1 MTQTPATS
9 INDRADK
16 GWPSFSSSIMFLRQE
31 AGSLG
36 AAETWSLQ
44 LWATRAPALY
54 ALLGSVVILLRW
66 VLACFGVKRGAWSFE
81 DFLALPEAEN
91 LVYGHDAQG
100 HSLASSPRCSPSSK
114 TVLVT
119 IGLSGVLT
127 WSAFATYQFG
137 LEHATADAPLTVQVL
152 LRLLPWAYGTIQ
164 AIRYRTLTPPWSLFA
179 LYMLMLVSSVSFVAS
194 AAYGYYIHYVPY
206 TTLEV
211 SVHAL
216 ELVLVATA
224 LAIIL
229 RTPIATPRH
238 GKETEE
244 VCCHP
249 FDPTSSL
256 THTLHSRR
264 HPLPPKIA
272 PLCSRGL
279 CTRGSARSCN

>member
-100 HSLASSPRCSPSSK
+100 HSLAKVSGPRCSLCDVSVALLELSWSHVQVYINHRQQKPSCRGSDSD
-114 TVLVT
+114 
-119 IGLSGVLT
+119 GPLT
-127 WSAFATYQFG
+127 W
-137 LEHATADAPLTVQVL
+137 
-152 LRLLPWAYGTIQ
+152 R
-164 AIRYRTLTPPWSLFA
+164 
-179 LYMLMLVSSVSFVAS
+179 
-194 AAYGYYIHYVPY
+194 
-206 TTLEV
+206 
-211 SVHAL
+211 
-216 ELVLVATA
+216 
-224 LAIIL
+224 
-229 RTPIATPRH
+229 
-238 GKETEE
+238 
-244 VCCHP
+244 
-249 FDPTSSL
+249 
-256 THTLHSRR
+256 
-264 HPLPPKIA
+264 
-272 PLCSRGL
+272 
-279 CTRGSARSCN
+279 